1 MSPHTIQPL
10 APKYVSELASTESSA
25 RDKINMAD
33 PGLSQNIPGMSL
45 IPNASSVE
53 TFQPSNVNPSII
65 QYQDEREKLNSAL
78 QIEFLQNLGDSRNT
92 SCYEKVAVLLLSW
105 DAKDNDLNTQA
116 EVCHILHW
124 IDALVLNNSTSG
136 R

>member
-1 MSPHTIQPL
+1 
-10 APKYVSELASTESSA
+10 
-25 RDKINMAD
+25 MAD
-33 PGLSQNIPGMSL
+33 PGLSQNISAMSL

-65 QYQDEREKLNSAL
+65 QYQDKREKLNSAL
-78 QIEFLQNLGDSRNT
+78 QIEFLKHLGDSRNT

-116 EVCHILHW
+116 EVCHILNQNDVH
-124 IDALVLNNSTSG
+124 VLNNPALG
-136 R
+136 G